1 MHRARLLAACILTG
15 AVAGC
20 ATQSTTTSEAKRDVE
35 AVVVDEKA
43 RAAAAAVA
51 QRTGDAEK
59 GVAVADDVSTREPA
73 TSQ

>member
-20 ATQSTTTSEAKRDVE
+20 ATQTTTSEARRDVE
-35 AVVVDEKA
+35 AVVIDEKA

-73 TSQ
+73 TSR